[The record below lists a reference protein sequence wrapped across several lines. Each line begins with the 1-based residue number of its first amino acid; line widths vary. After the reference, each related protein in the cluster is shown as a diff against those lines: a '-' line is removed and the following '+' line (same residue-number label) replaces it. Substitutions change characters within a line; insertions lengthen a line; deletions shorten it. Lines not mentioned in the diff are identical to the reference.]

1 MPATLDWDF
10 DLPICDRFMAQ
21 NLLKVLGISILVLSP
36 ILFLSFYAFIIVA
49 VVILLTVLVR
59 SIIQQSYRQVRFR
72 VESRGAGFITR
83 MEQRDVFK
91 GISSLLILMGIA
103 KPSLTT
109 IVIGLQ
115 QSQTKGAGIGSDIG
129 WDDVRQVLLYP
140 KERVVLL
147 KERWFTGGL
156 GGGLRS
162 VRLYCTPENYETVAA
177 MSLEYSK
184 KRRAN
189 PPLPQ
194 QYTPTHP
201 QPQRATCGRCGANI
215 SPGDRFC
222 VSCGATL

>member
-1 MPATLDWDF
+1 MVLLKELEWDF

-21 NLLKVLGISILVLSP
+21 NLLTVLGISTLILAA
-36 ILFLSFYAFIIVA
+36 IIFLSVYAFILLA
-49 VVILLTVLVR
+49 VVILFTILIH

-83 MEQRDVFK
+83 SEQRDVYK
-91 GISSLLILMGIA
+91 GLSALLILMGIA
-103 KPSLTT
+103 RPSLTS

-162 VRLYCTPENYETVAA
+162 VRLYCTPENYETVVA

-184 KRRAN
+184 KR
-189 PPLPQ
+189 
-194 QYTPTHP
+194 TK
-201 QPQRATCGRCGANI
+201 TCA
-215 SPGDRFC
+215 
-222 VSCGATL
+222 